1 MTQVILNLADEY
13 DKYIKEDDMFIQ
25 GDLQAVFDAL
35 YTIGAIDPVLNAD
48 WEKINNEMCQKPH
61 LIHELCGSINAC
73 RGNKNLLV
81 KTLLDMDQKC
91 LEFIA
96 VEVAREFSEFQDR
109 KELH

>member
-1 MTQVILNLADEY
+1 
-13 DKYIKEDDMFIQ
+13 MFIQ

-35 YTIGAIDPVLNAD
+35 YTIGAIDPVLTAD
-48 WEKINNEMCQKPH
+48 WSKINNEMNKKPQLVH
-61 LIHELCGSINAC
+61 ALCHQINAC
-73 RGNKNLLV
+73 AGNKSQLV
-81 KTLLDMDQKC
+81 KALLDMDQKS